1 MNNVLIT
8 GASSGIGLELARLF
22 ARDGNNL
29 VLVARREE
37 LLNKIAGELNS
48 DFGVEVEVITKD
60 LTLEN
65 SSDEIFMQLK
75 DREID
80 IVVNNAG
87 FGAVGPLSELDY
99 KRQVDMIKLNITAL
113 TSLTR
118 LLIPRMVER
127 NSGGI
132 LNVGSLAG
140 FQPGPYATIY
150 YATKAFVLSFTE
162 GLKEELKNTNIKI
175 TCLSPGPTNTEFGEV
190 SGLDKSFLF
199 KFGTMGAKEVALQ
212 GYNGFLRGET
222 VVIPGFS
229 NKLLP
234 LLVRLSPRFLVRSIT
249 AKLNRSENSG

>member
-29 VLVARREE
+29 VIVARREE

-48 DFGVEVEVITKD
+48 DFGVEVEIIAKD
-60 LTLEN
+60 LTLEK

-87 FGAVGPLSELDY
+87 FGAVGPFSELDY

-118 LLIPRMVER
+118 LFIPRMVER

-175 TCLSPGPTNTEFGEV
+175 TCLAPGPTNTEFGEV

-199 KFGTMGAKEVALQ
+199 KFGTMGAKEVALK
-212 GYNGFLRGET
+212 GYNGFLNGKT